1 MPTAWRAPKR
11 PEHKITQDF
20 NDGLLTVYRV
30 SDQATPGYQPAEKLT
45 ELVRLPYAQRKLGLY
60 RYYAARQEQ
69 TRVQRVLRVPEPSAK
84 ISNLDKVIT
93 EDGTEYRIDLVQ
105 PVPDVWPKSL
115 DLTLADYRQGVRA

>member
-11 PEHKITQDF
+11 PERKITQDF
-20 NDGLLTVYRV
+20 NDGMLTVYRV
-30 SDQATPGYQPAEKLT
+30 SDMGKPGYLPEEKPT
-45 ELVRLPYAQRKLGLY
+45 EMVKLPYAQRKLGLY

-84 ISNLDKVIT
+84 ITNLDKVVT

-105 PVPDVWPKSL
+105 PVPDVWPRSL
-115 DLTLADYRQGVRA
+115 DLTLVDYRQGVNW